1 MRIVRETFAA
11 TPNRIG
17 WSNETY
23 RTVKVACSA
32 CHSVRD
38 APSDSL
44 ADAGS
49 CQICIDGSRFGELA

>member
-1 MRIVRETFAA
+1 MSIVRETFAT

-17 WSNETY
+17 WSSAAH

-44 ADAGS
+44 SRAGF
-49 CQICIDGSRFGELA
+49 CQICIDGSRFGDTV